1 MPREVYPAKTEA
13 SQFRGGANLRLGG
26 DEGPECQAAR
36 AGSLGA
42 GTAKHFTN
50 PAQVLTFGGTSQT
63 VADVQTRLGLVGSLR
78 KYTVAAQATASAKV
92 AAEDSQL
99 PALLAFMSAYVA
111 FVRASFGNTP
121 DVLAD
126 FDLASKKA
134 ASKPD
139 AETQL
144 AAVAQAQV
152 DARGEGNARLAA
164 EEGDKGQ
171 RDGRRGDADRD
182 AANATSGTG
191 GTGGTGK

>member
-1 MPREVYPAKTEA
+1 MDNTKSKTT
-13 SQFRGGANLRLGG
+13 
-26 DEGPECQAAR
+26 QAAR

-42 GTAKHFTN
+42 GTAKHFTD

-78 KYTVAAQATASAKV
+78 KDTVAAQATASAKV

-111 FVRASFGNTP
+111 FVRATFGNTP

-126 FDLASKKA
+126 FDLASTKA
-134 ASKPD
+134 ATKPD

-144 AAVAQAQV
+144 AAVAKRKSTRE
-152 DARGEGNARLAA
+152 ARGTRGSQQKKAIKGNVT
-164 EEGDKGQ
+164 GVVVTPVVMP
-171 RDGRRGDADRD
+171 
-182 AANATSGTG
+182 ANATSGTG